1 MMNSQRVSIR
11 ENLLKSMAALFSG
24 QLNSDLTNTLL
35 LHFPGLSFALIINW
49 IPEQGEDIYFLLL
62 DEKRIVVIEVPRA
75 GAAQDTLPVVDT
87 LNVADY
93 RNRKL
98 SVDVRRKL
106 DEAIIMMREKAGTSF
121 D

>member
-1 MMNSQRVSIR
+1 MINSQRVSIR
-11 ENLLKSMAALFSG
+11 DNLLKSMAALFSG

-35 LHFPGLSFALIINW
+35 LRFPALSFALVINW
-49 IPEQGEDIYFLLL
+49 IPEQGEDIYFVLV
-62 DEKRIVVIEVPRA
+62 DEKRIVVIEVPRTA
-75 GAAQDTLPVVDT
+75 AAQDAFPVVDS

-106 DEAIIMMREKAGTSF
+106 DEALILMREKAGTSF